1 MKQNG
6 SISKIAPKLRGL
18 LSYLIP
24 VIIFSLA
31 LWTLDKQLHNLRS
44 SYVIQNIA
52 SVPPTH
58 IGIAVFFTIL
68 SYIALTGND
77 YLAARHIN
85 NPLPYKQIARISFI
99 STSISNSVGFNF
111 LAGSSLRYRLY
122 SRYGLTLLQIWD
134 IIVFCVST
142 FWIGF
147 CFVAGLLFTFYPVKL
162 SIYMPEIP
170 IPLNIVGILLLIFLA
185 TYFSLS
191 FWKRDL
197 KIKRYRIRIPEPK
210 MAFLQLVLA
219 SADYLLSGSIIYFLL
234 PSNPQITLLHVL
246 VFFALAQLIGLIST
260 VPGGL
265 GVFETLML
273 FMLEPYFDPIDII
286 RPLLLF
292 RAIYYFFPFL
302 LGFLD
307 LTFYEFQERK
317 KFLRK
322 AGKAT
327 YSGLAGLTPQIF
339 SILVFLGGISL
350 LFSGALLSDP
360 EYLHR
365 ISHFVPL
372 PLIEV
377 SRLLGSIMGVLLLLL
392 ANGLWKRIDGA
403 YLLSLIV
410 LFMGGVFTLLKDFN
424 YQQAAVLFVLF
435 ICLLP
440 CRRYFYRKS
449 SLLHQ
454 SFSRQNLIVITLV
467 LVSFVWLGFFSYRH
481 VEYSNELLWQFG
493 INSQASS
500 FLRATVG
507 VFFLLL
513 IFGIAKLLSPFSKDI
528 HLPGKE
534 EIELAK
540 AIANQSLET
549 WGNLVLTGDKY
560 LLFDDEKK
568 AFLMYGVSGRTWIS
582 MGDIVGKSSQA
593 KELLWDFYE
602 ISKLHQ
608 GRAAFY
614 EVTEKYIPIYL
625 DMGFT
630 LFKIGEEAKVPLES
644 FTLAGSAS
652 KDFRYVLKNVE
663 KKGYQFEIIPQ
674 EKLPD
679 LMPELKKISNAW
691 LKMKSGKEKKFS
703 VGFFDEKYLSNF
715 PIAVVRNET
724 QIVAFANIWIGTN
737 KEEIS
742 IDLMR
747 YSHDAPDNTMDY
759 LFVKLILWGKEN
771 GHKYFSLGMAPLSG
785 FEKRQ
790 FSPIWNKIGSFIFT
804 HGEHFYNYKGLR
816 DFKEKFNPVWSP
828 KYIALPKGLKQV
840 FALKDIAA
848 LISGGVKGI
857 FSKEREHKGDP
868 DPQEKKLWTDLLSR
882 FLP

>member
-6 SISKIAPKLRGL
+6 SEAEIAPKLQDL
-18 LSYLIP
+18 LSYLLP

-31 LWTLDKQLHNLRS
+31 LWTLDKQLQHLRS
-44 SYVIQNIA
+44 SYIVQNIA
-52 SVPPTH
+52 SVPLSH
-58 IGIAVFFTIL
+58 IGIAVFLTFL
-68 SYIALTGND
+68 SYVALTGYD
-77 YLAARHIN
+77 YLATRNIKN
-85 NPLPYKQIARISFI
+85 SLPYKQIARASFI
-99 STSISNSVGFNF
+99 STSISYSVGFNF
-111 LAGSSLRYRLY
+111 LTGSSLRYRLY
-122 SRYGLTLLQIWD
+122 SRYGLTLLQIWE
-134 IIVFCVST
+134 IIIFCVST

-162 SIYMPEIP
+162 PNDMPEIP
-170 IPLNIVGILLLIFLA
+170 VTLNLAGIMLLTFLA
-185 TYFSLS
+185 IYFFFS

-197 KIKRYRIRIPEPK
+197 KIKQYQIRIPEPK
-210 MAFLQLVLA
+210 IAFLQLAL
-219 SADYLLSGSIIYFLL
+219 SSIDYLLSGSIIYFLL
-234 PSNPQITLLHVL
+234 PSNPQLTLLHVL

-273 FMLEPYFDPIDII
+273 FMLEPYFDTVDII

-292 RAIYYFFPFL
+292 RAIYYFAPFL
-302 LGFLD
+302 LGFLA
-307 LTFYEFQERK
+307 LIFYEFEERE
-317 KFLRK
+317 KFLK
-322 AGKAT
+322 KVGKAT
-327 YSGLAGLTPQIF
+327 YSGLSGLTPQIF
-339 SILVFLGGISL
+339 STLVFLGGIYL
-350 LFSGALLSDP
+350 LFSGALRSNP
-360 EYLHR
+360 EYLHE
-365 ISHFVPL
+365 ISYIVPL
-372 PLIEV
+372 PLIEA
-377 SRLLGSIMGVLLLLL
+377 SRLLGSMMGVLLLLL

-403 YLLSLIV
+403 YVLSLIV
-410 LFMGGVFTLLKDFN
+410 LLMGGVFALLKDFN
-424 YQQAAVLFVLF
+424 YQQAVVLFALF

-440 CRRYFYRKS
+440 CRKYFYRKS

-454 SFSRQNLIVITLV
+454 SFSRQNLIAITLV
-467 LVSFVWLGFFSYRH
+467 LVSFVWLGFFSYKH
-481 VEYSNELLWQFG
+481 VEYSNELWWQFG

-513 IFGIAKLLSPFSKDI
+513 VFGTVKLLSPFSRDI

-534 EIELAK
+534 ETELAK
-540 AIANQSLET
+540 AIVNQSPET
-549 WGNLVLTGDKY
+549 WGNLVFTGDKY

-608 GRAAFY
+608 GKAAFY
-614 EVTEKYIPIYL
+614 EVTEKYIPVYL
-625 DMGFT
+625 DMGLT

-644 FTLAGSAS
+644 FTLEGSAS
-652 KDFRYVLKNVE
+652 KNFRYTLKHVE
-663 KKGYQFEIIPQ
+663 KKGFQFEIISQ
-674 EKLPD
+674 ERVHD
-679 LMPELKKISNAW
+679 LIPEFKKISDAW
-691 LKMKSGKEKKFS
+691 LKMKSGKEKRFS
-703 VGFFDEKYLSNF
+703 VGFFDENYLSNF
-715 PIAVVRNET
+715 PIAIVRNET
-724 QIVAFANIWIGTN
+724 QIVAFANIWVGAN

-747 YSHDAPDNTMDY
+747 YSPDAPDSTMDY

-771 GHKYFSLGMAPLSG
+771 GYRYFSLGMAPLSG

-790 FSPIWNKIGSFIFT
+790 FSPVWNKIGSFVFT

-816 DFKEKFNPVWSP
+816 DFKEKFNPIWSP

-857 FSKEREHKGDP
+857 IFKKIIDQRSSINEGVP
-868 DPQEKKLWTDLLSR
+868 DRLA
-882 FLP
+882 